1 LDLTFLAGEDFKKP
15 YLLNKDRYSH
25 RTGDVMLII
34 GERINT
40 SRKSVNEAVAKRNA
54 AHIQADVK
62 SQLESGADLID
73 ANAGS
78 RHVSEIDDL
87 LWLIEVIQQAAPQAR
102 LCLDSPAPESLEAV
116 LGHVNHMP
124 MLNSTTGE
132 KTRFQAMAPII
143 RSRDCEVVALCIDD
157 RGIPISVDQTLENG
171 AKLISDLE
179 ALGVKR
185 ERIYIDPVIQAV
197 STNTKAALRVLET
210 IERGRQQFEG
220 VHFICGLS
228 NISFGLPKRSL
239 LNRTFLALAMKA
251 GLDSAIIDPLDK
263 DLLGTLRATAV
274 LTGQDSWCQTYT
286 RAFRE
291 GKL

>member
-1 LDLTFLAGEDFKKP
+1 LDLTFLKGEDFKKL
-15 YLLNKDRYSH
+15 YLLKEDWDFH

-40 SRKSVNEAVAKRNA
+40 SRKPVNEAVAKRNA
-54 AHIQADVK
+54 AYIQADVK

-73 ANAGS
+73 VNAGS
-78 RHVSEIDDL
+78 RHASEIDDL
-87 LWLIEVIQQAAPQAR
+87 LWLIEVIQQAFPQAR
-102 LCLDSPAPESLEAV
+102 LCLDSPAPESLKAV
-116 LGHVNHMP
+116 LGHVTHPP

-132 KTRFQAMAPII
+132 KTRFQVMAPII

-157 RGIPISVDQTLENG
+157 RGIPTSVDQTLENG
-171 AKLISDLE
+171 ARLISDLE

-197 STNTKAALRVLET
+197 STNPKAALMVLET
-210 IERGRQQFEG
+210 IEQGRRQFEG

-274 LTGQDSWCQTYT
+274 LTGQDPWCQAYT

>member
-1 LDLTFLAGEDFKKP
+1 
-15 YLLNKDRYSH
+15 
-25 RTGDVMLII
+25 MLII

-40 SRKSVNEAVAKRNA
+40 SRKWVNEAVAKRNIEY
-54 AHIQADVK
+54 IQSYVRA
-62 SQLESGADLID
+62 QLESGADLID
-73 ANAGS
+73 VNAGS
-78 RHVSEIDDL
+78 RHGSEIDDL
-87 LWLIEVIQQAAPQAR
+87 LWLIEVIQQAFPQAR
-102 LCLDSPAPESLEAV
+102 LCLDSPGPETLKAV

-143 RSRDCEVVALCIDD
+143 SSRDCEVVALCIDD
-157 RGIPISVDQTLENG
+157 RGIPATVDQTLENG
-171 AKLISDLE
+171 ARLISDLE
-179 ALGVKR
+179 GLGVKR

-197 STNTKAALRVLET
+197 STNSKAALRVLET
-210 IERGRQQFEG
+210 IEQGRRQFEG

-274 LTGQDSWCQTYT
+274 LTGQDPWCQSYT

>member
-1 LDLTFLAGEDFKKP
+1 
-15 YLLNKDRYSH
+15 
-25 RTGDVMLII
+25 MLIV

-40 SRKSVNEAVAKRNA
+40 SRKSVKEAVANRNA
-54 AHIQADVK
+54 AYIQADVK

-73 ANAGS
+73 VNAGS
-78 RHVSEIDDL
+78 RHTSEIDDL
-87 LWLIEVIQQAAPQAR
+87 LWLIDVIQEAVPQAR
-102 LCLDSPAPESLEAV
+102 LCLDSPVPESLNAV
-116 LGHVNHMP
+116 LGHVNHPP

-132 KTRFQAMAPII
+132 KARFQAMAQVIG
-143 RSRDCEVVALCIDD
+143 SRDCDIVALCIDD
-157 RGIPISVDQTLENG
+157 RGIPTSADQTMEN
-171 AKLISDLE
+171 AARLISDLE

-185 ERIYIDPVIQAV
+185 GRIYVDPVIQAV
-197 STNTKAALRVLET
+197 STNPKAALMILET
-210 IERGRQQFEG
+210 IERGRRQFEG

-239 LNRTFLALAMKA
+239 LNRTFLALAIKA

-263 DLLGTLRATAV
+263 DLMGTLRATAV
-274 LTGQDSWCQTYT
+274 LIGQDPWCQSYT

>member
-1 LDLTFLAGEDFKKP
+1 MDLRFLEREDFKEL
-15 YLLNKDRYSH
+15 YLLKKGRDSY

-40 SRKSVNEAVAKRNA
+40 SRKSINEAVAKRDVA
-54 AHIQADVK
+54 YIQSDVK

-73 ANAGS
+73 VNAGS
-78 RHVSEIDDL
+78 RHGSEIDDL
-87 LWLIEVIQQAAPQAR
+87 FWLIEVIQQAFPQAR
-102 LCLDSPAPESLEAV
+102 LCLDSSVPESLKAV
-116 LGHVNHMP
+116 LEHVKHMP

-143 RSRDCEVVALCIDD
+143 TSRECEVVALCIDD
-157 RGIPISVDQTLENG
+157 RGIPTSVNQTLEN
-171 AKLISDLE
+171 AARLISDLE
-179 ALGVKR
+179 ALGIKR

-197 STNTKAALRVLET
+197 STISKAVLTVLET
-210 IERGRQQFEG
+210 IEQGRRQFEG

-263 DLLGTLRATAV
+263 DLLGVLRATAV
-274 LTGQDSWCQTYT
+274 LTGQDPWCQAYT